1 MRKRLLDQQ
10 IRFCQ
15 EYIIDLNGKQA
26 AIRAGYSPLSAE
38 VQASQLL
45 SQTKVRAYV
54 QELFDDRACRTMTT
68 ADKVIAE
75 LYHLINFD
83 PHDYYDERGALKSI
97 HDIPKDARRVIAS
110 IETREEYSDTPD
122 GRVLTGYVKKL
133 KFWDKPKNLETLARH
148 LKLLTDKVDVN
159 VDGNIAIT
167 HLNGDALISE
177 AKRVGISLPAE
188 IERRIDADRVNAN

>member
-1 MRKRLLDQQ
+1 
-10 IRFCQ
+10 
-15 EYIIDLNGKQA
+15 
-26 AIRAGYSPLSAE
+26 
-38 VQASQLL
+38 
-45 SQTKVRAYV
+45 
-54 QELFDDRACRTMTT
+54 MTT